1 MPGPTIYLDHAATAP
16 LRPEVLDAM
25 IPLLRDGWGNP
36 SSAHAA
42 GRRARSALDE
52 ARERVAAALGATARE
67 IVFTSGGTESINLA
81 LKGAAWA
88 GSAKGH
94 RIVISAVEH
103 HAVDHAA
110 RHLERFG
117 FEVAMVPVDRYG
129 FVDPDEVEA
138 AITDRT
144 VVVSVMTANN
154 EVGTIQPIAEIGE
167 RLQRH
172 RGVLFHTDAVQAAPW
187 LPLDVDALGVDLLSI
202 AGHKL
207 GGPKGVGALYVRR
220 GTNLV
225 AQQHGGGQERHRR
238 AGTEDVAYATAL
250 ATALDLAVAERPVAV
265 PRVTLLRDRLASAV
279 VAQGVALTGHPTE
292 RLPNSLSVVAGG
304 VHGAEVATA
313 LDLDGL
319 QCSTG
324 SACATGSDEV
334 SHVLSAMGFPEEE
347 ARGALRLSLGRTTT
361 DDEIDRAMALVP
373 TTIAR
378 IRDAAAALA
387 GDPLGVASR
396 TGDGH
401 RPGAQGRPSGMD
413 GR

>member
-1 MPGPTIYLDHAATAP
+1 ML
-16 LRPEVLDAM
+16 
-25 IPLLRDGWGNP
+25 PLLRDAWANP

-67 IVFTSGGTESINLA
+67 VVFTSGGTESINLA

-94 RIVISAVEH
+94 RIVVSAVEH

-117 FEVAMVPVDRYG
+117 FEVATVPVDSYG
-129 FVDPDEVEA
+129 RVDPDEVDA

-144 VVVSVMTANN
+144 VLVSVMTANN

-167 RLQRH
+167 RLRRH

-187 LPLDVDALGVDLLSI
+187 LALDVGALGVDLLSI

-225 AQQHGGGQERHRR
+225 AQQHGGGQERYRR
-238 AGTEDVAYATAL
+238 AGTEDVACATGL
-250 ATALDLAVAERPVAV
+250 ATSLDLAVAERPIAV
-265 PRVTLLRDRLASAV
+265 PRVARLRNRLATTV
-279 VAQGVALTGHPTE
+279 VSRGVVLTGHPTE
-292 RLPNSLSVVAGG
+292 RLPNSLSVLVGG
-304 VHGAEVATA
+304 VDGAEVATA

-319 QCSTG
+319 ECSTG

-334 SHVLSAMGFPEEE
+334 SHVLAAMGFPEEE
-347 ARGALRLSLGRTTT
+347 AHGALRLSLGRATT
-361 DDEIDRAMALVP
+361 DDEIDRAMALIPETV
-373 TTIAR
+373 AR
-378 IRDAAAALA
+378 IRDATAVLDA
-387 GDPLGVASR
+387 DPLGITAR
-396 TGDGH
+396 DGGGAPA
-401 RPGAQGRPSGMD
+401 PGARGRSPGTG